1 MNQQTM
7 SVILWVAAAVIFAL
21 YMMRRKSRKTKSFR

>member
-21 YMMRRKSRKTKSFR
+21 YMLRRKNRKTKSFR